1 MFRATWKW
9 SAGRM
14 TPAGGSCVAAG
25 ASTLGGRGLFA
36 TESAARG
43 AMLLREV
50 APAFVAHG
58 GTCGACAV
66 CFSANVSAT
75 CDACGARFCSDIC
88 AALHTPGECALHASS
103 PIDAVLALRAAA
115 SAHATALLTADKG
128 SVRADQL
135 ADTAARA
142 AGMARPDAPLSRAA
156 RLALTHAFEVV
167 TPDDAARG
175 LAIFPLCGLAN
186 HSCAPNA
193 EYSFACHV
201 DGAGPPGPRLELRA
215 LRPIG
220 PAEEI
225 LVSYVERYQPRA
237 HRRRELW
244 RTHGFVCVCERCA
257 APPGAPAPAFEAVRC
272 PRCGAGPPRAAGAAA
287 PRCCREWRRWA
298 LLATR
303 AGKRAVAHALR
314 EFRACDGA
322 ADPRLRRAVRILSAV
337 AFGARGSRHAPRC
350 AARLMALLHARH
362 HVRYEAALA
371 LCHVAVAAGRAEVAR
386 RARRVVRAARAAL
399 HPPSLIE

>member
-1 MFRATWKW
+1 
-9 SAGRM
+9 M
-14 TPAGGSCVAAG
+14 TRVAAG

-36 TESAARG
+36 TEAAARG
-43 AMLLREV
+43 AVLLREV
-50 APAFVAHG
+50 APAFVARG
-58 GTCGACAV
+58 GACGACAV
-66 CFSANVSAT
+66 CFAADLSAT
-75 CDACGARFCSDIC
+75 CDACGARFCSDVC
-88 AALHTPGECALHASS
+88 AARHTPAECSLRAST
-103 PIDAVLALRAAA
+103 PVDAALALRTAA
-115 SAHATALLTADKG
+115 SADATALLTADRG
-128 SVRADQL
+128 SASADHI
-135 ADTAARA
+135 AETAARA
-142 AGMARPDAPLSRAA
+142 AGMARPDAPLLRAA
-156 RLALTHAFEVV
+156 RLTLTHAFEVV

-201 DGAGPPGPRLELRA
+201 DGAGPPGPRLALRA

-220 PAEEI
+220 PTEEI
-225 LVSYVERYQPRA
+225 LVSYVERCQPRA

-257 APPGAPAPAFEAVRC
+257 APPCAPAPACEAVRC
-272 PRCGAGPPRAAGAAA
+272 PRCGAELPRAAGAAA
-287 PRCCREWRRWA
+287 PRCCRQWRRWA

-337 AFGARGSRHAPRC
+337 AFGARSRRTPRR